1 MPRASRG
8 SRGEKPPSLKGVQH
22 CMVPRPTRPWRC
34 CTPSWRG
41 DMKWMSLL
49 FFMTC
54 LLGLGHSHIVLEE
67 KRDETNSGSII
78 RFPELLP
85 PISIVDL
92 TKASRRVS
100 RVDAEKN
107 KMAKRKVPQKK
118 KLRPPPPANC
128 VPLLSSC
135 KPPAP
140 PCCEHCAICQCHIFQ
155 TMCVYRMGYPQC

>member
-1 MPRASRG
+1 MPDSALYKRETCPALG
-8 SRGEKPPSLKGVQH
+8 THMWAEAGETKFEHKN
-22 CMVPRPTRPWRC
+22 T
-34 CTPSWRG
+34 